1 MKVSNCC
8 GAIFYEPGYPDNDIC
23 SLCNEHADAIER
35 DKPSINIVS
44 LGGKVG
50 AEPYPEYDEEKK
62 EYKYPKKQSMTSCIG
77 YRGEE

>member
-8 GAIFYEPGYPDNDIC
+8 GAIFYEPGFPENDIC
-23 SLCNEHADAIER
+23 SCCNEHADDIDQ
-35 DKPSINIVS
+35 DKPSIDIVE

-50 AEPYPEYDEEKK
+50 S
-62 EYKYPKKQSMTSCIG
+62 KKQSMTSCIG

>member
-8 GAIFYEPGYPDNDIC
+8 GAIFYEPGFPENDIC
-23 SLCNEHADAIER
+23 SCCNEHADDI
-35 DKPSINIVS
+35 DQDNPSIDIVE